1 MIQVDRH
8 MLLTGRR
15 QIGTSMYVTKVSR
28 VSVCTHVA
36 CSPGAGRIGPPRSEK
51 PPRSSL
57 RPPESTLVGVHLDA
71 RWSKSSDLAEGQS
84 SIRGRPN
91 RGGMRLGTREAR
103 GRGPSAPPPGL
114 GELAR
119 RGGRKRK
126 RVRMRLARQLRVA
139 QSARPGGGER
149 LREQRQQRLASAT
162 QDVPQPRCV
171 WYRHKLRLERD
182 WIPDFGPLALLRYM
196 VDRSSWNLGPNLGE
210 IEGPRVTV
218 LLGQK
223 LPNRDGDRDRGEAEQ
238 LDRSIF
244 GK

>member
-1 MIQVDRH
+1 MLGTPNASRSQSGNPVTRPRHRTGQAGRRRPVNTDIAPLALLALHSMIQVDRH

-15 QIGTSMYVTKVSR
+15 QIGTSMYMTKVSR

-36 CSPGAGRIGPPRSEK
+36 CSPAAGRIGPPRSEK
-51 PPRSSL
+51 PPRSCL

-91 RGGMRLGTREAR
+91 RGGVRLGTREAR
-103 GRGPSAPPPGL
+103 RRGPSAPPPGL

-139 QSARPGGGER
+139 QSERPGGGER

-162 QDVPQPRCV
+162 QDVP
-171 WYRHKLRLERD
+171 
-182 WIPDFGPLALLRYM
+182 
-196 VDRSSWNLGPNLGE
+196 
-210 IEGPRVTV
+210 
-218 LLGQK
+218 
-223 LPNRDGDRDRGEAEQ
+223 
-238 LDRSIF
+238 
-244 GK
+244 